1 MFILFYFIFGAA
13 GPLAESEAFES
24 LEACK
29 KQRAELIEKVKRNN
43 SDPQFANISHFV
55 ATCQELKK
63 APQGKRV

>member
-1 MFILFYFIFGAA
+1 MFILFYFIFGAS

-24 LEACK
+24 LADCNK
-29 KQRAELIEKVKRNN
+29 AKAELVEKVKLNN
-43 SDPQFANISHFV
+43 SDPQYANISHFV